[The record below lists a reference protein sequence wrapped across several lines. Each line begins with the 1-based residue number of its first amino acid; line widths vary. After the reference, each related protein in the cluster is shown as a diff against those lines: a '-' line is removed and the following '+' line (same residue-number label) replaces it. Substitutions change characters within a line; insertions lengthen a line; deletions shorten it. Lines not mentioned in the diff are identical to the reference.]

1 MKILDGKHLSNLILD
16 ELKNETKE
24 FILKENIVPTIA
36 VILVSDDPASAT
48 YVRTKKKRAK
58 EMGFNNIDYKLDSS
72 VTEEELISLIE
83 ELNNN
88 DEVHAILVQLPLP
101 KHIDKDKIINTI
113 DYKKDVDGFTL
124 LNVGRLALAKDCFI
138 PCTPKGIVALLEYYK
153 IETEGKRVCVIGRS
167 NIVGQ
172 PIATILM
179 QSPYNA
185 TVTVCNSKTKDLKS
199 ITKTSDIIIVAA
211 GVKNILTQDMI
222 TEDAVIIDVGINRI
236 IEDGKSRLVG
246 DVAHIDSCAAITPVP
261 GGVGPMTIACLMQNT
276 LKAAKGLK

>member
-1 MKILDGKHLSNLILD
+1 MKILDGKHLSSLILE
-16 ELKNETKE
+16 ELKIETKA
-24 FILKENIVPTIA
+24 FIEKENIVPTIA

-48 YVRTKKKRAK
+48 YVKTKKKRAS
-58 EMGFNNIDYKLDSS
+58 EIGFKNIDYKLSADIK
-72 VTEEELISLIE
+72 EDELVALIE
-83 ELNNN
+83 ELNN
-88 DEVHAILVQLPLP
+88 DDSVHAILVQLPLP
-101 KHIDKDKIINTI
+101 KHINKDRIINTI

-185 TVTVCNSKTKDLKS
+185 TVTVCNSKTKDLPS

-211 GVKNILTQDMI
+211 GVQNILTQDMI
-222 TEDAVIIDVGINRI
+222 NEDAVIIDVGINRI
-236 IEDGKSRLVG
+236 IRDGKSRLVG
-246 DVAHIDSCAAITPVP
+246 DVAHIDNCQAITPVP